1 MIKMDVVSGFLGVGK
16 TTLIKRYL
24 EALSHQ
30 DEKVIL
36 IENDFG
42 EIGIDKDILK
52 VGDLDIYEINKGCL
66 CCGLKGT
73 FIDTLIMIAEQ
84 VKPDR
89 IILEPSGIFILSEVF
104 ELFRYYQISDAYEIG
119 GVVTVID
126 GPHFKDHQVRF
137 GNFLTNQIDNAAHLM
152 LSKTSQMGEDEI
164 LEVVEELSDLF
175 HGKEI
180 IAKDWN
186 DISDEELLEIFTG
199 DGSIPGKVLVGKALK
214 EKKRDRSHQGFSSYS
229 FYSNSALTERELN
242 QKLLSLRTNNFGE
255 IIRAKGFVKEKENES
270 FLEFHYV
277 DGEIQI
283 LPNDKKDLKASLCFI
298 GKDLHKD
305 SLASFF
311 Q

>member
-1 MIKMDVVSGFLGVGK
+1 MIKLDIVPGFLGVGK

-24 EALSHQ
+24 KALSCRK
-30 DEKVIL
+30 EKVIL

-52 VGDLDIYEINKGCL
+52 IGDLDIYEINRGCL
-66 CCGLKGT
+66 CCSLKGT
-73 FIDTLIMIAEQ
+73 FIDTLLLIAEQ

-89 IILEPSGIFILSEVF
+89 VILEPSGIFILSEIF

-126 GPHFKDHQVRF
+126 GPHFRDHQVRF

-152 LSKTSQMGEDEI
+152 LSKTSEMKENEL
-164 LEVVEELSDLF
+164 LEVVEELSDTF

-180 IAKDWN
+180 IAKDWR
-186 DISDEELLEIFTG
+186 DISDEELLQIFIG
-199 DGSIPGKVLVGKALK
+199 DGTIQGKVLTGKALK
-214 EKKRDRSHQGFSSYS
+214 EKKQERSHQGFSSYS
-229 FYSNSALTERELN
+229 FYGGSPLSPEELK
-242 QKLLSLRTNNFGE
+242 QKLLLLNSKNFGE
-255 IIRAKGFVKEKENES
+255 IIRAKGFVKEKENNR

-277 DGEIQI
+277 DGSIEI
-283 LPNDKKDLKASLCFI
+283 LPNQNNDLKAGSCFI
-298 GKDLHKD
+298 GKDLQKD
-305 SLASFF
+305 ALAEFF